1 MTRPLLVCVLQ
12 DHFDVSRTLNAR
24 EETDMS
30 DIISEQDDELV
41 RLNELYTKAVHH
53 FESGAWL
60 DVIAVAH
67 DPARM
72 AKLLFEQERLRVESL
87 RADLQIATEKR
98 KFDLR
103 VALRTGSATYDERVW
118 KVRGRCEV
126 EYDVARLRADF
137 PDLPD
142 GAIKTKHAIV
152 RRKLPSYVEGCLP
165 EYELSRNET
174 YTVSYVGDQ
183 RWGSDDEDG
192 E

>member
-1 MTRPLLVCVLQ
+1 
-12 DHFDVSRTLNAR
+12 
-24 EETDMS
+24 MS
-30 DIISEQDDELV
+30 DVISEQDDELL
-41 RLNELYTKAVHH
+41 RLGEQYTRALRH

-118 KVRGRCEV
+118 KVRGRCDV
-126 EYDVARLRADF
+126 EYDVARIRADF

-142 GAIKTKHAIV
+142 GAIKTRHTVV
-152 RRKLPSYVEGCLP
+152 RRKLPNYVEGRLS
-165 EYELSRNET
+165 EYELSRSET
-174 YTVSYVGDQ
+174 YTVTYVGQ
-183 RWGSDDEDG
+183 HGGSEDDDG

>member
-1 MTRPLLVCVLQ
+1 
-12 DHFDVSRTLNAR
+12 
-24 EETDMS
+24 MS
-30 DIISEQDDELV
+30 DVISEQDDELL
-41 RLNELYTKAVHH
+41 RLGEQYTKALRH

-60 DVIAVAH
+60 DVVAAAH

-103 VALRTGSATYDERVW
+103 VALRTGNATYDARVW

-137 PDLPD
+137 SDLPE
-142 GAIKTKHAIV
+142 GAIKTKHTIV
-152 RRKLPSYVEGCLP
+152 RRKLPHYVEERLS
-165 EYELSRNET
+165 EYELSRSET
-174 YTVSYVGDQ
+174 YTVTYVGQ
-183 RWGSDDEDG
+183 QGGSDDDDG

>member
-1 MTRPLLVCVLQ
+1 
-12 DHFDVSRTLNAR
+12 
-24 EETDMS
+24 MS
-30 DIISEQDDELV
+30 DIISEQDDELL
-41 RLNELYTKAVHH
+41 RLGEQYARALRH

-60 DVIAVAH
+60 DVISVAH

-103 VALRTGSATYDERVW
+103 VALRTGSATYDTRVW

-142 GAIKTKHAIV
+142 GAIKTKHTIV
-152 RRKLPSYVEGCLP
+152 RRKLPNYVEGCLS
-165 EYELSRNET
+165 EYELSRSET
-174 YTVSYVGDQ
+174 YTVSYVGG
-183 RWGSDDEDG
+183 GSDDEDG